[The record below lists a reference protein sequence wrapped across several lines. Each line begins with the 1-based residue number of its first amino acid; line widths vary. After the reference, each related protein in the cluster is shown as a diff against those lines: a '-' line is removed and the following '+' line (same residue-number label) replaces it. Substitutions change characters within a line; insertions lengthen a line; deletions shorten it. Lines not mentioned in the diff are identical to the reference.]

1 MIFDHMIKLRDIRYL
16 YTNKILREIPKDSL
30 KNFSSYSEQ
39 IKK

>member
-1 MIFDHMIKLRDIRYL
+1 MIEVCDIRYL

-30 KNFSSYSEQ
+30 KNFLSYFEQ